1 MKRSVFMLLALAVLA
16 SCAKEPLETG
26 KAGGEKKQEGE
37 ISSTVPGVAL
47 VQFSDEMI
55 ARIEDDLNAGKL
67 ATRSMELNQAMDEL
81 GITSMKRLFPYAGE
95 YEPRTR
101 AEGLHRCYMIK
112 YSKNM
117 SSTRAEAQFDAIPG
131 VEHVEGMPQ
140 IELQGTFNDPY
151 FPQQWGLSNSSHP
164 AYDVNVEPV

>member
-67 ATRSMELNQAMDEL
+67 ATR
-81 GITSMKRLFPYAGE
+81 
-95 YEPRTR
+95 
-101 AEGLHRCYMIK
+101 
-112 YSKNM
+112 
-117 SSTRAEAQFDAIPG
+117 
-131 VEHVEGMPQ
+131 
-140 IELQGTFNDPY
+140 
-151 FPQQWGLSNSSHP
+151 
-164 AYDVNVEPV
+164 